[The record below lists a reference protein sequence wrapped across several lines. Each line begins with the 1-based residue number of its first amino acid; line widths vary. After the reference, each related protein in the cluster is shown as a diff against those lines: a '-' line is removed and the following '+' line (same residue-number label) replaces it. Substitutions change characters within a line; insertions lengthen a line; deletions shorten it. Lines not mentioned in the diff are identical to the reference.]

1 MVKQKARP
9 ASRTVRVRPMKS
21 IKDML

>member
-1 MVKQKARP
+1 MVKQKSRP
-9 ASRTVRVRPMKS
+9 ASRTVRVRPLKA